1 MKIFGALI
9 VAFLIVV
16 FGSLAISL
24 IVSKIANRGETE
36 DPIVWIDK
44 IPKEYL
50 QLLKLPDTCCK
61 TANGNTVFVQ
71 TTAKKYRNPISS
83 FYIENKYYLQVY
95 KMDTSFNY
103 SLKNEIK
110 ESRSD
115 ADMSTF
121 YTPYVL
127 DDRTDMKFLYNANK
141 PHKPKNIYFDLYG
154 DSTHILKKND
164 TIAYYYTNCRNFS
177 IKFNIQDQ
185 NDIYCECKSQS
196 FSEVPFELMFLKQG
210 TDLYM
215 LTLSATNAS
224 TKLKQGMLYNLIF
237 R

>member
-1 MKIFGALI
+1 MKIFVTLI

-36 DPIVWIDK
+36 DPIVWTDT

-50 QLLKLPDTCCK
+50 QLLKLPDTCCT
-61 TANGNTVFVQ
+61 TANGNIVYVQ

-83 FYIENKYYLQVY
+83 FYIGNKYYLQVY

-121 YTPYVL
+121 YTPYIL
-127 DDRTDMKFLYNANK
+127 DERTDMKFLYNANK
-141 PHKPKNIYFDLYG
+141 PHKPKNIYLDLYG
-154 DSTHILKKND
+154 DSTHVLKKND
-164 TIAYYYTNCRNFS
+164 TIAYYYTDCKNFS
-177 IKFNIQDQ
+177 IRFTPEGE
-185 NDIYCECKSQS
+185 NDIYGECKSRNL
-196 FSEVPFELMFLKQG
+196 SEMPLELMFIKKKSNLFMVILSDSHANTHLKHG
-210 TDLYM
+210 ILYDLFF
-215 LTLSATNAS
+215 
-224 TKLKQGMLYNLIF
+224 K
-237 R
+237 